1 MNDKEYYNI
10 LSRYIGIGKDIDTN
24 VNKNIEKELEIRF
37 KFDFQISE
45 ILNKIKKLQ
54 KYDIGKEISI
64 IEYHNIDNNKKQSKR
79 IVKYSYPEIKDI
91 SQNKITIFKDDFN
104 IQGFPFRI
112 SYAHEIKNEFD
123 LVINPEKRLRER
135 YVIKNFFNC
144 ELHLTIAHNPYND
157 KVQNEIE
164 IEYQVDKITKVD
176 DLLIPIKFLFDLL
189 YVKSIELLTDVE
201 ISHIVYNF
209 NNILIKLKERFFLT
223 REEKYNTNRDYDN
236 IRDGKLISYE
246 DKPISIL
253 KDDIIKVKSKNYFVT
268 NKLNGTRYY
277 LFNEF
282 GVFYLIGKT
291 GSKLTK
297 IKTFVWKIFDIKDR
311 NTRDIYILDGEYF
324 NSGKNDIIY
333 HAFDIIL
340 ATNSGKEINLYPY
353 EKRLGYL
360 NQAIDFFKTFKG
372 NPIQMKNIRYG
383 VDTYKIVEYMKMEF
397 KQEWDYDNDG
407 LIYTPARAIY
417 SDKKTPTLKWKFDHH
432 QSLDVRIK
440 RYIDQE
446 IPINFL
452 YECFVDGQN
461 ERFTEYLLYSPEELI
476 EDSIIEVSFDTKIKQ
491 FYKLRS
497 RPDKENPNFIKVAN
511 DFWEDINRPI
521 PITELSKKILIVK
534 DRENDWFQYFRYSN
548 SEKDK
553 LIKENIDPNSIVID
567 IGFGKGGD
575 IFKYATHGIKNI
587 IAIEPDIDN
596 IKEFYNRYKDNY
608 RINETTENATTM
620 VVNIED
626 KKNRKQ
632 YNVEILLINKSGSDP
647 ELISIINYYL
657 SKNRNN
663 RPLVATMFFSLTY
676 FFGRFDEFVSLF
688 NILFDFNPTKIL
700 GTFMDGEKAKLFINQ
715 YEWDEKYCG
724 FKLELSN
731 QNMVYIQIFD
741 SATVSG
747 HNEYLCDFSRL
758 NNFASYYQYNSKRTF
773 FNYNMGNDNLL
784 TYFASLNCSFIF
796 DSSNTPNIALNNLI
810 NKILNY
816 NFRLALP
823 GDSSYFYRCLLN
835 FKNEFSYE
843 VIENNIFNNLF
854 NNKPFK
860 FDYIV
865 DAELNDKLEF
875 NYFIKDYQSDKKYD
889 EDIYTIDTVDNLR
902 FYLLTGLSTN
912 TFILTYEVP
921 MNDTIKKNIFYNS
934 NASFKLTNIVY
945 DYYYNKEENDAYQ
958 VFNILKENISKLK
971 DYTLIE
977 SNIGVGNYT
986 IIFIYMF
993 KDILCIDET
1002 PLNIELSKHNISL
1015 FHNVHINKNSFS
1027 IKGVNLQFIE
1037 KSRNIPLNDI
1047 IDIETS
1053 SKYILFV
1060 NYQVNRYNM
1069 PSLDILRM
1077 VKNIKFIIILSND
1090 IIFNISEY
1098 FTKVIYYKL
1107 VNSYIYIIDVEET
1120 ENVIIL
1126 KDIVTKG
1133 KNIDIGKP
1141 ISKEEIIE
1149 KWKEINKE
1157 QIDLVK
1163 PYYKNLPIYL
1173 QDDKKSEI
1181 IEKYEKQ
1188 FRNAK
1193 LKQIHQIKNPREREL
1208 MLKAFYWPNW
1218 VKSSKNINKKEED
1231 EQVFQKI
1238 LEEETKYAVKDTS
1251 DIDTLRKKDIDI
1263 ILNEILL
1270 ER

>member
-10 LSRYIGIGKDIDTN
+10 LSSYIGIGKDIS

-54 KYDIGKEISI
+54 KYDIEKEISV
-64 IEYHNIDNNKKQSKR
+64 IEYHNTDNNKKQSKR
-79 IVKYSYPEIKDI
+79 VIKYSYPDIKEI
-91 SQNKITIFKDDFN
+91 SQNKITISKDDFN

-112 SYAHEIKNEFD
+112 SYAHEIKNEID
-123 LVINPEKRLRER
+123 LLINPQKRLRER

-144 ELHLTIAHNPYND
+144 ELHLTMARNPNSD

-176 DLLIPIKFLFDLL
+176 DLLLPIKFLFDLL

-201 ISHIVYNF
+201 ISRTVNSF
-209 NNILIKLKERFFLT
+209 NNILIKLKKKFLS
-223 REEKYNTNRDYDN
+223 RDLPNKDYAN
-236 IRDGKLISYE
+236 IREGKLISYE

-253 KDDIIKVKSKNYFVT
+253 KDDIIKAKSKNYFVT

-277 LFNEF
+277 LYIES
-282 GVFYLIGKT
+282 GIFYLISKT
-291 GSKLTK
+291 GSKLTT
-297 IKTFVWKIFDIKDR
+297 IKTFVWKIFEVDR
-311 NTRDIYILDGEYF
+311 TVRDIYILDGEYF
-324 NSGKNDIIY
+324 NLNKNNIIY

-340 ATNSGKEINLYPY
+340 ATNTGKEINLYPY

-360 NQAIDFFKTFKG
+360 NQATEFFKRFKG
-372 NPIQMKNIRYG
+372 NPVQMKNIRYG
-383 VDTYKIVEYMKMEF
+383 SDTSKIVEYMKAEF
-397 KQEWDYDNDG
+397 KQEWDYENDG
-407 LIYTPARAIY
+407 LIYTPAKAIY
-417 SDKKTPTLKWKFDHH
+417 SDKTTPTLKWKFDHH
-432 QSLDVRIK
+432 QSVDVRIK
-440 RYIDQE
+440 RYIDE
-446 IPINFL
+446 KNPINFL
-452 YECFVDGQN
+452 YECFVDGQD
-461 ERFTEYLLYSPEELI
+461 ERFTEYLLYSLQELI

-497 RPDKENPNFIKVAN
+497 RPDKENPNYIKVAN
-511 DFWEDINRPI
+511 DFWEDINNPI

-534 DRENDWFQYFRYSN
+534 DRENDWSQYRKYSN

-632 YNVEILLINKSGSDP
+632 YNVEILLINKSGSDN
-647 ELISIINYYL
+647 ELIPIINYYL

-676 FFGRFDEFVSLF
+676 FFGPFNDFVSLF
-688 NILFDFNPTKIL
+688 NILIDFNPTKIL
-700 GTFMDGEKAKLFINQ
+700 GTFMDGEKAKMFINE

-724 FKLELSN
+724 FKLELTN
-731 QNMVYIQIFD
+731 DNMVYIQISD

-773 FNYNMGNDNLL
+773 FNFNIGNDNLL

-796 DSSNTPNIALNNLI
+796 ESSNKQDINLNNLI
-810 NKILNY
+810 GQILNY

-823 GDSSYFYRCLLN
+823 GDSSYFYRCLMN
-835 FKNEFSYE
+835 FKKEFSYE
-843 VIENNIFNNLF
+843 VIQNNIFNNLF
-854 NNKPFK
+854 NNKPFE
-860 FDYIV
+860 FDYIDV
-865 DAELNDKLEF
+865 ELNDKLEF
-875 NYFIKDYQSDKKYD
+875 NYFVKDYQADEKYN
-889 EDIYTIDTVDNLR
+889 EHIYTIDTVDNLR

-934 NASFKLTNIVY
+934 NASFKLSNVVY
-945 DYYYNKEENDAYQ
+945 YYYNKEQNDAYE

-971 DYTLIE
+971 DYSLIE
-977 SNIGVGNYT
+977 TNIGVGNYT
-986 IIFIYMF
+986 IRFIYMF

-1015 FHNVHINKNSFS
+1015 FHDINIDKNSVL
-1027 IKGVNLQFIE
+1027 IKDVNLQFIE
-1037 KSRNIPLNDI
+1037 KSRSISLNDI
-1047 IDIETS
+1047 INVKTS

-1060 NYQVNRYNM
+1060 NYQVNRYNI
-1069 PSLDILRM
+1069 PSLNDLRM
-1077 VKNIKFIIILSND
+1077 IKNMKFIVILSTDIIL
-1090 IIFNISEY
+1090 NISEY

-1107 VNSYIYIIDVEET
+1107 INSYVYIIEPEDIEGE
-1120 ENVIIL
+1120 IIL
-1126 KDIVTKG
+1126 KSIDIKED
-1133 KNIDIGKP
+1133 NIDIDKP
-1141 ISKEEIIE
+1141 ISNEEIIQKFQE
-1149 KWKEINKE
+1149 LEKE
-1157 QIDLVK
+1157 QFEVIK
-1163 PYYKNLPIYL
+1163 PYYDNMPSYLHDAKKN
-1173 QDDKKSEI
+1173 EI

-1193 LKQIHQIKNPREREL
+1193 LSQIKQIKNPREKEL
-1208 MLKAFYWPNW
+1208 MLKAFYWTNW
-1218 VKSSKNINKKEED
+1218 VKSSKNII
-1231 EQVFQKI
+1231 V
-1238 LEEETKYAVKDTS
+1238 ETESEGEYDDKDTS
-1251 DIDTLRKKDIDI
+1251 DINTLRKKDIDI
-1263 ILNEILL
+1263 ILNEINKS
-1270 ER
+1270 

>member
-10 LSRYIGIGKDIDTN
+10 LSSYIGIGKDIS

-54 KYDIGKEISI
+54 KYDIEKEISV
-64 IEYHNIDNNKKQSKR
+64 IEYHNTDNNKKQSKR
-79 IVKYSYPEIKDI
+79 VIKYSYPDIKEI
-91 SQNKITIFKDDFN
+91 SQNKITISKDDFN

-112 SYAHEIKNEFD
+112 SYAHEIKNEID
-123 LVINPEKRLRER
+123 LLINPQKRLRER

-144 ELHLTIAHNPYND
+144 ELHLTMARNPNSD

-176 DLLIPIKFLFDLL
+176 DLLLPIKFLFDLL

-201 ISHIVYNF
+201 ISRTVNSF
-209 NNILIKLKERFFLT
+209 NNILIKLKKKFLS
-223 REEKYNTNRDYDN
+223 RDLPNKDYAN
-236 IRDGKLISYE
+236 IREGKLISYE

-253 KDDIIKVKSKNYFVT
+253 KDDIIKAKSKNYFVT

-277 LFNEF
+277 LYIES
-282 GVFYLIGKT
+282 GIFYLISKT
-291 GSKLTK
+291 GSKLTT
-297 IKTFVWKIFDIKDR
+297 IKTFVWKIFEVDR
-311 NTRDIYILDGEYF
+311 TVRDIYILDGEYF
-324 NSGKNDIIY
+324 NLNKNNIIY

-340 ATNSGKEINLYPY
+340 ATNTGKEINLYPY

-360 NQAIDFFKTFKG
+360 NQATEFFKRFKG
-372 NPIQMKNIRYG
+372 NPVQMKNIRYG
-383 VDTYKIVEYMKMEF
+383 SDTSKIVEYMKAEF
-397 KQEWDYDNDG
+397 KQEWDYENDG
-407 LIYTPARAIY
+407 LIYTPAKAIY
-417 SDKKTPTLKWKFDHH
+417 SDKTTPTLKWKFDHH
-432 QSLDVRIK
+432 QSVDVRIK
-440 RYIDQE
+440 RYIDE
-446 IPINFL
+446 KNPINFL
-452 YECFVDGQN
+452 YECFVDGQD
-461 ERFTEYLLYSPEELI
+461 ERFTEYLLYSLQELI

-497 RPDKENPNFIKVAN
+497 RPDKENPNYIKVAN
-511 DFWEDINRPI
+511 DFWEDINNPI

-534 DRENDWFQYFRYSN
+534 DRENDWSQYRKYSN

-632 YNVEILLINKSGSDP
+632 YNVEILLINKSGSDN
-647 ELISIINYYL
+647 ELIPIINYYL

-676 FFGRFDEFVSLF
+676 FFGPFNDFVSLF
-688 NILFDFNPTKIL
+688 NILIDFNPTKIL
-700 GTFMDGEKAKLFINQ
+700 GTFMDGEKAKMFINE

-724 FKLELSN
+724 FKLELTN
-731 QNMVYIQIFD
+731 DNMVYIQISD

-773 FNYNMGNDNLL
+773 FNFNIGNDNLL

-796 DSSNTPNIALNNLI
+796 ESSNKQDINLNNLI
-810 NKILNY
+810 GQILNY

-823 GDSSYFYRCLLN
+823 GDSSYFYRCLMN
-835 FKNEFSYE
+835 FKKEFSYE
-843 VIENNIFNNLF
+843 VIQNNIFNNLF
-854 NNKPFK
+854 NNKPFE
-860 FDYIV
+860 FDYIDV
-865 DAELNDKLEF
+865 ELNDKLEF
-875 NYFIKDYQSDKKYD
+875 NYFVKDYQADEKYN
-889 EDIYTIDTVDNLR
+889 EHIYTIDTVDNLR

-934 NASFKLTNIVY
+934 NASFKLSNVVY
-945 DYYYNKEENDAYQ
+945 DYYYNKEQNDAYE

-971 DYTLIE
+971 DYSLIE
-977 SNIGVGNYT
+977 TNIGVGNYT
-986 IIFIYMF
+986 IRFIYMF

-1015 FHNVHINKNSFS
+1015 FHDINIDKNSVL
-1027 IKGVNLQFIE
+1027 IKDVNLQFIE
-1037 KSRNIPLNDI
+1037 KSRSISLNDI
-1047 IDIETS
+1047 INVKTS

-1060 NYQVNRYNM
+1060 NYQVNRYNI
-1069 PSLDILRM
+1069 PSLNDLRM
-1077 VKNIKFIIILSND
+1077 IKNMKFIVILSTDIIL
-1090 IIFNISEY
+1090 NISEY

-1107 VNSYIYIIDVEET
+1107 INSYVYIIEPEDIEGE
-1120 ENVIIL
+1120 IIL
-1126 KDIVTKG
+1126 KSIDIKED
-1133 KNIDIGKP
+1133 NIDIDKP
-1141 ISKEEIIE
+1141 ISNEEIIQKFQE
-1149 KWKEINKE
+1149 LEKE
-1157 QIDLVK
+1157 QFEVIMTICHHTCMM
-1163 PYYKNLPIYL
+1163 P
-1173 QDDKKSEI
+1173 KKM
-1181 IEKYEKQ
+1181 K
-1188 FRNAK
+1188 
-1193 LKQIHQIKNPREREL
+1193 
-1208 MLKAFYWPNW
+1208 
-1218 VKSSKNINKKEED
+1218 
-1231 EQVFQKI
+1231 
-1238 LEEETKYAVKDTS
+1238 
-1251 DIDTLRKKDIDI
+1251 
-1263 ILNEILL
+1263 
-1270 ER
+1270 

>member
-10 LSRYIGIGKDIDTN
+10 LSSYIGIGKDIS

-54 KYDIGKEISI
+54 KYDIEKEISV
-64 IEYHNIDNNKKQSKR
+64 IEYHNTDNNKKQSKR
-79 IVKYSYPEIKDI
+79 VIKYSYPDIKEI
-91 SQNKITIFKDDFN
+91 SQNKITISKDDFN

-112 SYAHEIKNEFD
+112 SYAHEIKNEID
-123 LVINPEKRLRER
+123 LLINPQKRLRER

-144 ELHLTIAHNPYND
+144 ELHLTMARNPNSD

-176 DLLIPIKFLFDLL
+176 DLLLPIKFLFDLL

-201 ISHIVYNF
+201 ISRTVNSF
-209 NNILIKLKERFFLT
+209 NNILIKLKKKFLS
-223 REEKYNTNRDYDN
+223 RDLPNKDYAN
-236 IRDGKLISYE
+236 IREGKLISYE

-253 KDDIIKVKSKNYFVT
+253 KDDIIKAKSKNYFVT

-277 LFNEF
+277 LYIES
-282 GVFYLIGKT
+282 GIFYLIGKT
-291 GSKLTK
+291 GSKLTT
-297 IKTFVWKIFDIKDR
+297 IKTFVWKIFEVDR
-311 NTRDIYILDGEYF
+311 TVRDIYILDGEYF
-324 NSGKNDIIY
+324 NLNKNNIIY

-340 ATNSGKEINLYPY
+340 ATNTGKEINLYPY

-360 NQAIDFFKTFKG
+360 NQATEFFKRFKG
-372 NPIQMKNIRYG
+372 NPVQMKNIRYG
-383 VDTYKIVEYMKMEF
+383 SDTSKIVEYMKAEF
-397 KQEWDYDNDG
+397 KQEWDYENDG
-407 LIYTPARAIY
+407 LIYTPAKAIY
-417 SDKKTPTLKWKFDHH
+417 SDKTTPTLKWKFDHH
-432 QSLDVRIK
+432 QSVDVRIK
-440 RYIDQE
+440 RYIDE
-446 IPINFL
+446 KNPINFL
-452 YECFVDGQN
+452 YECFVDGQD
-461 ERFTEYLLYSPEELI
+461 ERFTEYLLYSPQELI

-497 RPDKENPNFIKVAN
+497 RSDKENPNYIKVAN
-511 DFWEDINRPI
+511 DFWEDINNPI

-534 DRENDWFQYFRYSN
+534 DRENDWSQYRKYSN

-632 YNVEILLINKSGSDP
+632 YNVEILLINKSGSDN
-647 ELISIINYYL
+647 ELIPIINYYL

-676 FFGRFDEFVSLF
+676 FFGPFNDFVSLF
-688 NILFDFNPTKIL
+688 NILIDFNPTKIL
-700 GTFMDGEKAKLFINQ
+700 GTFMDGEKAKMFINE

-724 FKLELSN
+724 FKLELTN
-731 QNMVYIQIFD
+731 DNMVYIQISD

-773 FNYNMGNDNLL
+773 FNFNIGNDNLL

-796 DSSNTPNIALNNLI
+796 ESSNKQDINLNNLI
-810 NKILNY
+810 GQILNY

-823 GDSSYFYRCLLN
+823 GDSSYFYRCLMN
-835 FKNEFSYE
+835 FKKEFSYE
-843 VIENNIFNNLF
+843 VIQNNIFNNLF
-854 NNKPFK
+854 NNKPFE
-860 FDYIV
+860 FDYIDV
-865 DAELNDKLEF
+865 ELNDKLEF
-875 NYFIKDYQSDKKYD
+875 NYFVKDYQADEKYN
-889 EDIYTIDTVDNLR
+889 EHIYTIDTVDNLR

-934 NASFKLTNIVY
+934 NASFKLSNVVY
-945 DYYYNKEENDAYQ
+945 DYYYNKEQNDAYE

-971 DYTLIE
+971 DYSLIE
-977 SNIGVGNYT
+977 TNIGVGNYT
-986 IIFIYMF
+986 IRFIYMF

-1015 FHNVHINKNSFS
+1015 FHDINIDKNSVL
-1027 IKGVNLQFIE
+1027 IKDVNLQFIE
-1037 KSRNIPLNDI
+1037 KSRSISLNDI
-1047 IDIETS
+1047 INVKTS

-1060 NYQVNRYNM
+1060 NYQVNRYNI
-1069 PSLDILRM
+1069 PSLNDLRM
-1077 VKNIKFIIILSND
+1077 IKNMKFIVILSTDIIL
-1090 IIFNISEY
+1090 NISEY

-1107 VNSYIYIIDVEET
+1107 INSYVYIIEPEDIEGE
-1120 ENVIIL
+1120 IIL
-1126 KDIVTKG
+1126 KSIDIKED
-1133 KNIDIGKP
+1133 NIDIDKP
-1141 ISKEEIIE
+1141 ISNEEIIQKFQE
-1149 KWKEINKE
+1149 LEKE
-1157 QIDLVK
+1157 QFEVIK
-1163 PYYKNLPIYL
+1163 PYYDNMPSYLHDAKKN
-1173 QDDKKSEI
+1173 EI

-1193 LKQIHQIKNPREREL
+1193 LSQIKQIKNPREKEL
-1208 MLKAFYWPNW
+1208 MLKAFYWTNW
-1218 VKSSKNINKKEED
+1218 VKSSKNII
-1231 EQVFQKI
+1231 V
-1238 LEEETKYAVKDTS
+1238 ETESEGEYDDKDTS
-1251 DIDTLRKKDIDI
+1251 DINTLRKKDIDI
-1263 ILNEILL
+1263 ILNEINKS
-1270 ER
+1270 

>member
-10 LSRYIGIGKDIDTN
+10 LSSYIGIGKDIS

-54 KYDIGKEISI
+54 KYDIEKEISV
-64 IEYHNIDNNKKQSKR
+64 IEYHNTDNNKKQSKR
-79 IVKYSYPEIKDI
+79 VIKYSYPDIKEI
-91 SQNKITIFKDDFN
+91 SQNKITISKDDFN

-112 SYAHEIKNEFD
+112 SYAHEIKNEID
-123 LVINPEKRLRER
+123 LLINPQKRLRER

-144 ELHLTIAHNPYND
+144 ELHLTMARNPNSD

-176 DLLIPIKFLFDLL
+176 DLLLPIKFLFDLL

-201 ISHIVYNF
+201 ISRTVNSF
-209 NNILIKLKERFFLT
+209 NNILIKLKKKFLS
-223 REEKYNTNRDYDN
+223 RDLPNKDYAN
-236 IRDGKLISYE
+236 IREGKLISYE

-253 KDDIIKVKSKNYFVT
+253 KDDIIKAKSKNYFVT

-277 LFNEF
+277 LYIES
-282 GVFYLIGKT
+282 GIFYLIGKT
-291 GSKLTK
+291 GSKLTT
-297 IKTFVWKIFDIKDR
+297 IKTFVWKIFEVDR
-311 NTRDIYILDGEYF
+311 TVRDIYILDGEYF
-324 NSGKNDIIY
+324 NLNKNNIIY

-340 ATNSGKEINLYPY
+340 ATNTGKEINLYPY

-360 NQAIDFFKTFKG
+360 NQATEFFKRFKG
-372 NPIQMKNIRYG
+372 NPVQMKNIRYG
-383 VDTYKIVEYMKMEF
+383 SDTSKIVEYMKAEF
-397 KQEWDYDNDG
+397 KQEWDYENDG
-407 LIYTPARAIY
+407 LIYTPAKAIY
-417 SDKKTPTLKWKFDHH
+417 SDKTTPTLKWKFDHH
-432 QSLDVRIK
+432 QSVDVRIK
-440 RYIDQE
+440 RYIYE
-446 IPINFL
+446 KNPINFL
-452 YECFVDGQN
+452 YECCVDSQD
-461 ERFTEYLLYSPEELI
+461 EIFTEYLLYSPQELI

-497 RPDKENPNFIKVAN
+497 RPDKENPNYIKVAN
-511 DFWEDINRPI
+511 DFWEDINNPI

-534 DRENDWFQYFRYSN
+534 DRENDWSQYRKYSN

-632 YNVEILLINKSGSDP
+632 YNVEILLINKSGSDN
-647 ELISIINYYL
+647 ELIPIINYYL

-676 FFGRFDEFVSLF
+676 FFGPFNDFVSLF
-688 NILFDFNPTKIL
+688 NILIDFNPTKIL
-700 GTFMDGEKAKLFINQ
+700 GTFMDGEKAKMFINE

-724 FKLELSN
+724 FKLELTN
-731 QNMVYIQIFD
+731 DNMVYIQISD

-773 FNYNMGNDNLL
+773 FNFNIGNDNLL

-796 DSSNTPNIALNNLI
+796 ESSNKQDINLNNLI
-810 NKILNY
+810 GQILNY

-823 GDSSYFYRCLLN
+823 GDSSYFYRCLMN
-835 FKNEFSYE
+835 FKKEFSYE
-843 VIENNIFNNLF
+843 VIQNNIFNNLF
-854 NNKPFK
+854 NNKPFE
-860 FDYIV
+860 FDYIDV
-865 DAELNDKLEF
+865 ELNDKLEF
-875 NYFIKDYQSDKKYD
+875 NYFVKDYQADEKYN
-889 EDIYTIDTVDNLR
+889 EHIYTIDTVDNLR

-934 NASFKLTNIVY
+934 NASFKLSNVVY
-945 DYYYNKEENDAYQ
+945 DYYYNKEQNDAYE

-971 DYTLIE
+971 DYSLIE
-977 SNIGVGNYT
+977 TNIGVGNYT
-986 IIFIYMF
+986 IRFIYMF

-1015 FHNVHINKNSFS
+1015 FHDINIDKNSVL
-1027 IKGVNLQFIE
+1027 IKDVNLQFIE
-1037 KSRNIPLNDI
+1037 KSRSISLNDI
-1047 IDIETS
+1047 INVKTS

-1060 NYQVNRYNM
+1060 NYQVNRYNI
-1069 PSLDILRM
+1069 PSLNDLRM
-1077 VKNIKFIIILSND
+1077 IKNMKFIVILSTDIIL
-1090 IIFNISEY
+1090 NISEY

-1107 VNSYIYIIDVEET
+1107 INSYVYIIEPEDIEGE
-1120 ENVIIL
+1120 IIL
-1126 KDIVTKG
+1126 KSIDIKED
-1133 KNIDIGKP
+1133 NIDIDKP
-1141 ISKEEIIE
+1141 ISNEEIIQKFQE
-1149 KWKEINKE
+1149 LEKE
-1157 QIDLVK
+1157 QFEVIK
-1163 PYYKNLPIYL
+1163 PYYDNMPSYLHDAKKN
-1173 QDDKKSEI
+1173 EI

-1193 LKQIHQIKNPREREL
+1193 LSQIKQIKNPREKEL
-1208 MLKAFYWPNW
+1208 MLKAFYWTNW
-1218 VKSSKNINKKEED
+1218 VKSSKNII
-1231 EQVFQKI
+1231 V
-1238 LEEETKYAVKDTS
+1238 ETESEGEYDDKDTS
-1251 DIDTLRKKDIDI
+1251 DINTLRKKDIDI
-1263 ILNEILL
+1263 ILNEINKS
-1270 ER
+1270 

>member
-10 LSRYIGIGKDIDTN
+10 LSSYIGIGKDIS

-54 KYDIGKEISI
+54 KYDIEKEISV
-64 IEYHNIDNNKKQSKR
+64 IEYHNTDNNKKQSKR
-79 IVKYSYPEIKDI
+79 VIKYSYPDIKEI
-91 SQNKITIFKDDFN
+91 SQNKITISKDDFN

-112 SYAHEIKNEFD
+112 SYAHEIKNEID
-123 LVINPEKRLRER
+123 LLINPQKRLRER

-144 ELHLTIAHNPYND
+144 ELHLTMARNPNSD

-176 DLLIPIKFLFDLL
+176 DLLLPIKFLFDLL

-201 ISHIVYNF
+201 ISRTVNSF
-209 NNILIKLKERFFLT
+209 NNILIKLKKKFLS
-223 REEKYNTNRDYDN
+223 RDLPNKDYAN
-236 IRDGKLISYE
+236 IREGKLISYE

-253 KDDIIKVKSKNYFVT
+253 KDDIIKAKSKNYFVT

-277 LFNEF
+277 LYIES
-282 GVFYLIGKT
+282 GIFYLIGKT
-291 GSKLTK
+291 GSKLTT
-297 IKTFVWKIFDIKDR
+297 IKTFVWKIFEVDR
-311 NTRDIYILDGEYF
+311 TVRDIYILDGEYF
-324 NSGKNDIIY
+324 NLNKNNIIY

-340 ATNSGKEINLYPY
+340 ATNTGKEINLYPY

-360 NQAIDFFKTFKG
+360 NQATEFFKRFKG
-372 NPIQMKNIRYG
+372 NPVQMKNIRYG
-383 VDTYKIVEYMKMEF
+383 SDTSKIVEYMKAEF
-397 KQEWDYDNDG
+397 KQEWDYENDG
-407 LIYTPARAIY
+407 LIYTPAKAIY
-417 SDKKTPTLKWKFDHH
+417 SDKTTPTLKWKFDHH
-432 QSLDVRIK
+432 QSVDVRIK
-440 RYIDQE
+440 RYIDE
-446 IPINFL
+446 KNPINFL
-452 YECFVDGQN
+452 YECFVDGQD
-461 ERFTEYLLYSPEELI
+461 ERFTEYLLYSPQELI

-497 RPDKENPNFIKVAN
+497 RPDKENPNYIKVAN
-511 DFWEDINRPI
+511 DFWEDINNPI

-534 DRENDWFQYFRYSN
+534 DRENDWSQYRKYSN

-632 YNVEILLINKSGSDP
+632 YNVEILLINKSGSDN
-647 ELISIINYYL
+647 ELIPIINYYL

-676 FFGRFDEFVSLF
+676 FFGPFNDFVSLF
-688 NILFDFNPTKIL
+688 NILIDFNPTKIL
-700 GTFMDGEKAKLFINQ
+700 GTFMDGEKAKMFINE

-724 FKLELSN
+724 FKLELTN
-731 QNMVYIQIFD
+731 DNMVYIQISD

-773 FNYNMGNDNLL
+773 FNFNIGNDNLL

-796 DSSNTPNIALNNLI
+796 ESSNKQDINLNNLI
-810 NKILNY
+810 GQILNY

-823 GDSSYFYRCLLN
+823 GDSSYFYRCLMN
-835 FKNEFSYE
+835 FKKEFSYE
-843 VIENNIFNNLF
+843 VIQNNIFNNLF
-854 NNKPFK
+854 NNKPFE
-860 FDYIV
+860 FDYIDV
-865 DAELNDKLEF
+865 ELNDKLEF
-875 NYFIKDYQSDKKYD
+875 NYFVKDYQADEKYN
-889 EDIYTIDTVDNLR
+889 EHIYTIDTVDNLR

-934 NASFKLTNIVY
+934 NASFKLSNVVY
-945 DYYYNKEENDAYQ
+945 DYYYNKEQNDAYE

-971 DYTLIE
+971 DYSLIE
-977 SNIGVGNYT
+977 TNIGVGNYT
-986 IIFIYMF
+986 IRFIYMF

-1015 FHNVHINKNSFS
+1015 FHDINIDKNSVL
-1027 IKGVNLQFIE
+1027 IKDVNLQFIE
-1037 KSRNIPLNDI
+1037 KSRSISLNDI
-1047 IDIETS
+1047 INVKTS

-1060 NYQVNRYNM
+1060 NYQVNRYNI
-1069 PSLDILRM
+1069 PSLNDLRM
-1077 VKNIKFIIILSND
+1077 IKNMKFIVILSTDIIL
-1090 IIFNISEY
+1090 NISEY

-1107 VNSYIYIIDVEET
+1107 INSYVYIIEPEDIEGE
-1120 ENVIIL
+1120 IIL
-1126 KDIVTKG
+1126 KSIDIKED
-1133 KNIDIGKP
+1133 NIDIDKP
-1141 ISKEEIIE
+1141 ISNEEIIQKFQE
-1149 KWKEINKE
+1149 LEKE
-1157 QIDLVK
+1157 QFEVIK
-1163 PYYKNLPIYL
+1163 PYYDNMPSYLHDAKKN
-1173 QDDKKSEI
+1173 EI

-1193 LKQIHQIKNPREREL
+1193 LSQIKQIKNPREKEL
-1208 MLKAFYWPNW
+1208 MLKAFYWTNW
-1218 VKSSKNINKKEED
+1218 VKSSKNII
-1231 EQVFQKI
+1231 V
-1238 LEEETKYAVKDTS
+1238 ETESEGEYDDKDTS
-1251 DIDTLRKKDIDI
+1251 DINTLRKKDIDI
-1263 ILNEILL
+1263 ILNEINKS
-1270 ER
+1270 